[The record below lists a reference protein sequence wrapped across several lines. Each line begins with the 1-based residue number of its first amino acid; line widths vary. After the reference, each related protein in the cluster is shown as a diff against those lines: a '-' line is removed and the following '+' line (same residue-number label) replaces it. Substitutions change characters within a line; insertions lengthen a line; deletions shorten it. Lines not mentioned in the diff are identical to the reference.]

1 MKTRRLFYIIAASTI
16 GFAACGS
23 NEDKKATPAEETT
36 AAGTDDS
43 TEVEVIDT
51 VLSRENI
58 DTFSTMAFSN
68 YAKKQATSFDWSHF
82 RMVENWEDDSLLVTN
97 YKPDKKFFDA
107 YGRYIKYSPDS
118 SMFVDMD
125 SYHEGIKKNNKGKW
139 QGLEMEADSE
149 VSLVNLKS
157 GKKTRLLFLGPDNSI
172 EDALWLD
179 KENLAIMGVQD
190 YGDSLGKVATVWKF
204 NIPTNTYFLYEW
216 RDSSAAR
223 RLMGYWRKE
232 RMKDVLAN

>member
-1 MKTRRLFYIIAASTI
+1 MKTRHLFYLIAALTI
-16 GFAACGS
+16 GFYACGS
-23 NEDKKATPAEETT
+23 NEDKKATPAEET
-36 AAGTDDS
+36 ADAEDS
-43 TEVEVIDT
+43 TIVEVIDT
-51 VLSRENI
+51 IFSREYI

-68 YAKKQATSFDWSHF
+68 YAKKQATSFDWTRF
-82 RMVENWEDDSLLVTN
+82 RMVENWEDDSLLTTN
-97 YKPDKKFFDA
+97 FKPDKKFYDA

-118 SMFVDMD
+118 TMFVDMD
-125 SYHEGIKKNNKGKW
+125 SYHVGIKKNSQGKW
-139 QGLEMEADSE
+139 QGIEMEADSE

-172 EDALWLD
+172 EDAMWLD
-179 KENLAIMGVQD
+179 KENVAIMGIQD
-190 YGDSLGKVATVWKF
+190 YGDSLGKVAAVWKF

-232 RMKDVLAN
+232 RMKDVLTN